1 VGTATESKGTIKE
14 ASRLSGAVLTVTVTV
29 NWTVREGSRLSGA
42 VLTVT
47 VTVNSTVREGSRLSG
62 AKPIRMPKKGRR
74 PARSSVLRRWLAVG
88 ALVLFALLYYRP
100 LKAYVDARS
109 ELGHRSQVVHQL
121 QADKQRLEQ
130 RLGSSTSPA
139 TLSREAR
146 ALGYVRKGEHLFIV
160 MGIHQWR
167 ARERA
172 SMMAPHG
179 R

>member
-1 VGTATESKGTIKE
+1 
-14 ASRLSGAVLTVTVTV
+14 
-29 NWTVREGSRLSGA
+29 
-42 VLTVT
+42 
-47 VTVNSTVREGSRLSG
+47 
-62 AKPIRMPKKGRR
+62 MPKKGRR
-74 PARSSVLRRWLAVG
+74 PARSSVIRRWLAVG

-109 ELGHRSQVVHQL
+109 ELGHRTQVVRQL
-121 QADKQRLEQ
+121 QSDKARLEH
-130 RLGSSTSPA
+130 RLGSSTSIA

-160 MGIHQWR
+160 KGIQQWR

-172 SMMAPHG
+172 SMMVHRA